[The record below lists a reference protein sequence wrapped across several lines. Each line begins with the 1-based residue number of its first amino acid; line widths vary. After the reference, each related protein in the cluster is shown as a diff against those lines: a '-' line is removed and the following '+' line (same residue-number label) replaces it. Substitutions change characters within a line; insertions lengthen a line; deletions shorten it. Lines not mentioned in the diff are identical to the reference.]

1 MQPRKLVNQTAVRDA
16 FHDRNVR
23 LPRGFFDDLEQCV
36 YAAFRKIADGEV
48 DVDEQ
53 PNEAEGQYVRR
64 VSVKEALRSVLGKTR
79 VESGWVTYLNGIVAE
94 KVGRAVTSESASV
107 PMSLTVPSPIIRAFM
122 KSKES
127 QTMTLDQF
135 FRKWNNYPEFRDGW
149 TKQAEHLRLEPV
161 LED

>member
-1 MQPRKLVNQTAVRDA
+1 MEPRKLVNQTAVRDA
-16 FHDRNVR
+16 FHEQNVR

-48 DVDEQ
+48 EVDEA
-53 PNEAEGQYVRR
+53 PNEAEGQYVKR
-64 VSVKEALRSVLGKTR
+64 VCVKEALRSVLGKTR

-107 PMSLTVPSPIIRAFM
+107 APSLTVPSPVIRALM
-122 KSKES
+122 RSKDS
-127 QTMTLDQF
+127 KAMTIEQF
-135 FRKWNNYPEFRDGW
+135 FRKWNNYPEFRDAW
-149 TKQAEHLRLEPV
+149 TKKAENLRLEPA